1 MADGKIQDLTQNA
14 NGMEAKLDDAKS
26 LNDYAFMQSNALLA
40 QFNSEFTTNLMGAGI
55 LPNFELHFGDGAAT
69 AAAARKAL
77 PGKDITTQP
86 LKDSHVRASEMIQ
99 DGRKSTIAE
108 YPNGIKL
115 TVKEGPRPETIE
127 GRFHVVKS
135 EAEIEHPGNLKKK
148 GNTFVDEKGKV
159 IIKRNDDGSYTVD
172 SAEGFFRQGP
182 DGIKKT
188 SALRDRKGNFEEF
201 DPDDP
206 LGGLPLDDPSPAQKS
221 SKRK

>member
-1 MADGKIQDLTQNA
+1 MADGKIQDSIPSSNR
-14 NGMEAKLDDAKS
+14 MEAKLDEAKS
-26 LNDYAFMQSNALLA
+26 LNDYAMTQSSTMLA
-40 QFNSEFTTNLMGAGI
+40 KFNQEFSNNLIGAGI
-55 LPNFELHFGDGAAT
+55 LPNFELHLADGAAH
-69 AAAARKAL
+69 AAATKEAL

-86 LKDSHVRASEMIQ
+86 LKDSHVRASELVEG
-99 DGRKSTIAE
+99 GRKSTIAE

-115 TVKEGPRPETIE
+115 TVKEGPQPETVD

-135 EAEIEHPGNLKKK
+135 EAEIEHPDNLKKK

-172 SAEGFFRQGP
+172 SGEGFFRQGP

-201 DPDDP
+201 NPDDP
-206 LGGLPLDDPSPAQKS
+206 LGGLPLDDPAPAQKS

>member
-1 MADGKIQDLTQNA
+1 MANHEIQNSNPIS
-14 NGMEAKLDDAKS
+14 NGLEAKPDEAKS
-26 LNDYAFMQSNALLA
+26 LNDYSMTQSNMMLA
-40 QFNSEFTTNLMGAGI
+40 KFNQEFSNNLMGAGI
-55 LPNFELHFGDGAAT
+55 LPDFQLHFGDGSANVFAT
-69 AAAARKAL
+69 KKAL
-77 PGKDITTQP
+77 PGKDITTQQ
-86 LKDSHVRASEMIQ
+86 LKDSHVRASELVE

-115 TVKEGPRPETIE
+115 TVKEGPQPKTVD

-135 EAEIEHPGNLKKK
+135 EAEIEHPGNLNKK

-172 SAEGFFRQGP
+172 SGEGFFRQGA

-201 DPDDP
+201 NPDDP
-206 LGGLPLDDPSPAQKS
+206 LGGLPLDDPAPAQKS
-221 SKRK
+221 RKRK